1 MYIHR
6 KRTAT
11 IRSLYRSVTGI
22 TRYRLVGCSIQYTE
36 RVRTRVCG
44 RGVSHIQIGV
54 TEANIGRHSSDGS
67 LGLIVD
73 HEVGKLLITH
83 TPMLRGRSSIDTIR
97 TICPAGGRQ
106 CYSAVSAYLL
116 LCYDV
121 SYRCRQ

>member
-1 MYIHR
+1 MYIHGIR
-6 KRTAT
+6 AAT
-11 IRSLYRSVTGI
+11 VRGLYRSVTGI
-22 TRYRLVGCSIQYTE
+22 TRYRLLCRSIQYTE

-44 RGVSHIQIGV
+44 RGISHIQIGV

-83 TPMLRGRSSIDTIR
+83 TPMLRGRSSEYTIR
-97 TICPAGGRQ
+97 TVCPAGGRQ

-116 LCYDV
+116 LGYNIG
-121 SYRCRQ
+121 YRCRQ